1 MTRAAEIAK
10 MGEVLT
16 NSQIGGRRNIFINGA
31 MNVAQRA
38 TSATG
43 LGAST
48 GYFTVDRWE
57 TSMTTS
63 GRFTMSQVA
72 SGLNGFANAMKLDCT
87 TADTSIAS
95 DEFLVVQQ
103 KLEGQDL
110 QQLKKGTSDAEQ
122 VTISFYA
129 KVVGSSTDVVFNL
142 VDSDNSRLV
151 SKLFTL
157 TTNWARYYWNVPA
170 DTTGAFNDD
179 NAKSLTLQIFL
190 HGGSNYSSGTVQTTW
205 GSNTTANKG
214 AGVDSF
220 FSSTDNEFFL
230 TGVQM
235 EVGSQATPFEHRS
248 FGEELALC
256 QRYYQK
262 VVAGTGGAYKRF
274 ASGYNSSTT
283 VNEIIVDLPTEMRS
297 FPSLETTGTASE
309 YAIYHGSTVTTCN
322 AVPALV
328 TDSDA
333 GVGNSINIKTTVGS
347 GLTAKNAAALIANNT
362 VGAYLAFDSEL

>member
-1 MTRAAEIAK
+1 MTKAAELAK

-95 DEFLVVQQ
+95 DEFLIVMQ

-142 VDSDNSRLV
+142 VDSDNGRLV

-157 TTNWARYYWNVPA
+157 TTSWARYYWNVPA

-190 HGGSNYSSGTVQTTW
+190 HAGSDYSSGTVQTTW

-248 FGEELALC
+248 FGEELLLC
-256 QRYYQK
+256 KRYYQDDLRTFNFDSTSGD
-262 VVAGTGGAYKRF
+262 VLNFPVEMRAAPTATRTANAVGGGESAPTEVTPTTIDFYYHRT
-274 ASGYNSSTT
+274 SS
-283 VNEIIVDLPTEMRS
+283 DLPYGGKYT
-297 FPSLETTGTASE
+297 L
-309 YAIYHGSTVTTCN
+309 
-322 AVPALV
+322 
-328 TDSDA
+328 DA
-333 GVGNSINIKTTVGS
+333 
-347 GLTAKNAAALIANNT
+347 
-362 VGAYLAFDSEL
+362 EL